1 MFVRK
6 KKNKSGS
13 VSIQIID
20 KSNGY
25 KVIRTVGFSKEP
37 KEIKCLVNK
46 ARRIIRTNDG
56 KQRELFSYKT
66 EEEIAVEHFLNDLTN
81 RQIRIIGPEL
91 IFGKLFDKI
100 GFNIIEDELF
110 RHLVITRLVYPVSK
124 LKTVDYLYRYRGI
137 TVKPDTI
144 YRFLDKLSSNY
155 KTAAEKAA
163 FEYTKRTL
171 KTISVVFY
179 DMTSLYFEAEK
190 EDDLR
195 KIGFSKDG
203 KFQKPQIMLGLL
215 VGQNGY
221 PIGYDIF
228 EGNVFEGHTLLP
240 ILEKI
245 QRKYNFSNPI
255 VVADAALLSKKNMQ
269 VLRDKN
275 YQFIIGARIK
285 NESDKIKKEILKSSK
300 NIKDGQSFAIKK
312 EGRNR
317 LIITYS
323 DHRRKKDFFNRERGL
338 VKLRQRIKS
347 GRLTKESINNR
358 GYNKFLKLKGRI
370 EVEIDENKIK
380 DDSNWDGLKG
390 YITNTRLSA
399 QNIVENYHHL
409 WQIEKAFRI
418 SKTDLRIR
426 PVYHYLRKRIEAH
439 ICIAFVAYTI
449 YKELERLLYK
459 YNAGFSPQRAVEL
472 THNMYEIVCQ
482 ASNSLGSR
490 RIILKMDSQQQ
501 TLFNIVCQNS

>member
-6 KKNKSGS
+6 KRNKSGS
-13 VSIQIID
+13 VSVQIID
-20 KSNGY
+20 KSDGY
-25 KVIRTVGFSKEP
+25 KVIRTVGSSKDSEEV
-37 KEIKCLVNK
+37 KYLVNEAK
-46 ARRIIRTNDG
+46 RIIRTCDG
-56 KQRELFSYKT
+56 KQLELFSFKT
-66 EEEIAVEHFLNDLTN
+66 KEEIAVEHFLSSLTN
-81 RQIRIIGPEL
+81 GQIRITGPEL
-91 IFGKLFDKI
+91 IFGRLFDKI
-100 GFNIIEDELF
+100 GFNIIKDELF
-110 RHLVITRLVYPVSK
+110 RHLVIVRLVYPVSK

-137 TVKPDTI
+137 TIKPDTI
-144 YRFLDKLSSNY
+144 YRFLDKLYDRY
-155 KTAAEKAA
+155 KTVVEKIA

-171 KTISVVFY
+171 KSISVIFY
-179 DMTSLYFEAEK
+179 DMTSLYFEAEE

-240 ILEKI
+240 ILRNIQEK
-245 QRKYNFSNPI
+245 YDFSKPV
-255 VVADAALLSKKNMQ
+255 VVADAALLSQKNIQ
-269 VLRDKN
+269 ELRDEN

-285 NESDKIKKEILKSSK
+285 NEPDRIKKEILECSK
-300 NIKDGQSFAIKK
+300 NIKDGQSFIIKK
-312 EGRNR
+312 EDENR

-323 DHRRKKDFFNRERGL
+323 DNRQKKDISNRECGL

-358 GYNKFLKLKGRI
+358 GYNKFLRLKGEI
-370 EVEIDENKIK
+370 EVEIDENKVK

-390 YITNTRLSA
+390 YITNTRLSV
-399 QNIVENYHHL
+399 QDIIENYRHL

-426 PVYHYLRKRIEAH
+426 PIYHYLRKRIEAH
-439 ICIAFVAYTI
+439 ICIAFAAYTI

-459 YNAGFSPQRAVEL
+459 YKAGFSPQRAIEL
-472 THNMYEIVCQ
+472 THNMYEIVC
-482 ASNSLGSR
+482 R
-490 RIILKMDSQQQ
+490 PRKITLKMDYQQQ
-501 TLFNIVCQNS
+501 ILYNIVNK